1 MRTTVNRRAGH
12 DGPPEKNLKDY
23 MAVIVRGKWIIL
35 IVFGVVLIGTI
46 LFTKLT
52 PPTYQATCQVLLN
65 STEQRSTLFAD
76 AMRPEGMK
84 NITQNELA
92 ILNSRQLA
100 DSVAQRLLTLKYL
113 DDGSKRIIPM
123 IQPTQDRPAVGG
135 LAPLIQVSGAVSA
148 AVDFDPVRD
157 SDVIRIMARSKDP
170 VEAALL
176 ANTFAESYRDRN
188 IYMSRAKTRS
198 FREFL
203 EAQKAEK
210 RKALDETESS
220 LQNYMQKEGIVS
232 LDDEAKKVIDQLSQL
247 EANRDA
253 TDISLKQLQNQLAS
267 YQDQLPQQETN
278 VARVVGEANDGY
290 IRQMQEQLAK
300 LEVQRDVT
308 VAQNPSSVGREI
320 LNQKVKEIDS
330 QISALRLKLQK
341 RTDEF
346 LRTLSP
352 GQGTG
357 TSDAAGYLK
366 DVKKKIIETQIEVQS
381 LEAKKKA
388 MEEVIQQYEVQFEK
402 IPKKSVALAR
412 LQRARL
418 STEKLYLTL
427 DEKYNEANITERSNF
442 GYIEII
448 ERASV
453 PASPASPKFLINL
466 AIGIVIGLGLGLAV
480 VFIKETFDVRIQTP
494 EELKRQGFNP
504 LTAILNMD
512 NEIARLSGRTRPS
525 PTGKQLDPHLI
536 THSYPFSSVAETYR
550 QLRTNLQFAKAGN
563 TFKTI
568 LMTSPTPSEGKSTT
582 ISNLAIAFAQ
592 AGKKVLLV
600 DADLRR
606 PSIDTA
612 FKLKKGDGLSELL
625 LGKVKTADV
634 ARKTE
639 IENLFIITSGA
650 IPANPAEMLG
660 SEKMREFIEEVKK
673 QYEIILFDS
682 SPVLAV
688 TDPSVL
694 STQTDGS
701 IIVVSAGKTRVQELE
716 QTSELLEGVGGK
728 VIGVV
733 INNFDLHYAYGISY
747 RRAKSGAYGYGSMYY
762 TKKDGEQGA
771 EQLAQHHKS

>member
-1 MRTTVNRRAGH
+1 MRIPANRRSGH
-12 DGPPEKNLKDY
+12 DGAPEKNLKDY
-23 MAVIVRGKWIIL
+23 FAVIIRGKWIIL

-65 STEQRSTLFAD
+65 STEQRSSLFLD
-76 AMRPEGMK
+76 ASTPAGMK
-84 NITQNELA
+84 NTTQNELA

-100 DSVAQRLLTLKYL
+100 DTVAQKLLNLKYL
-113 DDGSKRIIPM
+113 DDGSKRVIPL
-123 IQPTQDRPAVGG
+123 IQPTKDMPAVGG
-135 LAPLIQVSGAVSA
+135 LAPLVQVSGGVA
-148 AVDFDPVRD
+148 AAIDFDPVRD
-157 SDVIRIMARSKDP
+157 SDVIRIIARSKDP

-176 ANTFAESYRDRN
+176 ANTFAEAYRDRN
-188 IYMSRAKTRS
+188 VYMSRAKTRS

-203 EAQKAEK
+203 ETQKAEK
-210 RKALDETESS
+210 KRALDESESS
-220 LQNYMQKEGIVS
+220 LQAYMQKEGIVS

-253 TDISLKQLQNQLAS
+253 TDISLRQLQNQLAS

-320 LNQKVKEIDS
+320 LNQKVKEIDT

-357 TSDAAGYLK
+357 TADAAGYLK

-388 MEEVIQQYEVQFEK
+388 MEVVIQQYEGQFEK

-412 LQRARL
+412 LQRSRL

-427 DEKYNEANITERSNF
+427 DEKFNEANITERSNF

-453 PASPASPKFLINL
+453 PATPASPKFLINL
-466 AIGIVIGLGLGLAV
+466 AIGIVVGLGLGLAV
-480 VFIKETFDVRIQTP
+480 VFIKETVDVRIQTP

-504 LTAILNMD
+504 LAAILNMD
-512 NEIARLSGRTRPS
+512 DEIQRLSGRARPS
-525 PTGKQLDPHLI
+525 STGKQLDPHLI
-536 THSYPFSSVAETYR
+536 THSYPFSSVAESYR

-563 TFKTI
+563 SFKTL

-592 AGKKVLLV
+592 TGKKVLLV

-606 PSIDTA
+606 PAIDTT
-612 FKLKKGDGLSELL
+612 FKLKKGEGLSELL
-625 LGKVKTADV
+625 TGKAKTAAV
-634 ARKTE
+634 VRKTD
-639 IENLFIITSGA
+639 IENLSIITSGA
-650 IPANPAEMLG
+650 IPASPAEILG
-660 SEKMREFIEEVKK
+660 SDRMREFIEEVKK
-673 QYEIILFDS
+673 DYDIILFDS

-694 STQTDGS
+694 STQTEGS

-716 QTSELLEGVGGK
+716 QTTELLEGVGGK

-733 INNFDLHYAYGISY
+733 INNFDLHHAYGISY
-747 RRAKSGAYGYGSMYY
+747 RRAKSGAYGYGSIYY
-762 TKKDGEQGA
+762 TKKDGEQA
-771 EQLAQHHKS
+771 LEQPDRHHKS